1 MDYMIGLKSG
11 DIGDYAPPTEKIYG
25 EIFNKTGLE
34 TFVQIRYIP
43 RSSGDVSL
51 NNDQIS
57 LFPFDYR
64 TRGPLY
70 GVKLIFLFFFF
81 EKYSF

>member
-1 MDYMIGLKSG
+1 MIGLKSG

-51 NNDQIS
+51 
-57 LFPFDYR
+57 FPFDYR